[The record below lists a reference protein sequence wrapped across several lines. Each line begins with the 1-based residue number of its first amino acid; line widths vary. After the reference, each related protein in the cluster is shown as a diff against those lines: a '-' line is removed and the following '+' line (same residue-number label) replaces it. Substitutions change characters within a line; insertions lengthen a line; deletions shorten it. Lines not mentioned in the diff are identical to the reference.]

1 MTTLTIDAVE
11 WAKQQFEACDLG
23 DLRRTKRLL
32 QFATQVANHP
42 AGSVPQQT
50 EDWGDTKA
58 AYRLLNNPDVTFATI
73 TAPHHQQTRQ
83 VPIGRY
89 LVIGDT
95 TEIDFGV
102 QRGIQGFGPTGNG
115 GGAGF
120 LLHSALLVG
129 TANEDIQGLA
139 GQTIH
144 YRRAKPKQENT
155 TSRLK
160 RRRESQIWGTVI
172 DQVGRPPPNVQWIQ
186 VLDRGADNYEV
197 FVHARVQQNEWV
209 IRAAQLARKVQNSA
223 GETLPLSKLVA
234 SLPVAGS
241 YELSLRARPQQPARV
256 AQLQVKFGVVLMP
269 APTHRSK
276 YVKDSGLTLLPMW
289 VIEVCEI
296 NAPPGSPPIRWVLY
310 TSLPI
315 ANFQN
320 AWQVIEY
327 YEKRWL
333 IEEWHKALK
342 SGCGV
347 AERQLK
353 TKEGLEAFTGL
364 LSVVAVR
371 LLQLKSAARTE
382 PNRPARELVPPLWLK
397 MLAARLKKTI
407 APQAMTIREFY
418 RGVAKLGGFLG
429 RKSDGEP
436 GWMTI
441 WRGWQK
447 LQLVVDGAEL
457 YNQE

>member
-1 MTTLTIDAVE
+1 MTTLTIDSTE

-23 DLRRTKRLL
+23 DRRRTKRLVR
-32 QFATQVANHP
+32 FATQVANHP

-50 EDWGDTKA
+50 EDWADTKA
-58 AYRLLNNPDVTFATI
+58 AYRLLNNPDVTFTAI
-73 TAPHHQQTRQ
+73 TAPHHQQTRKT
-83 VPIGRY
+83 PAGRY

-102 QRGIQGFGPTGNG
+102 QRGIQGLGQTGNG

-120 LLHSALLVG
+120 LLHSALMVG
-129 TANEDIQGLA
+129 AANEDILGLA

-144 YRRAKPKQENT
+144 YRRAKPKKENT

-160 RRRESQIWGTVI
+160 RARESDVWGTVI
-172 DQVGRPPPNVQWIQ
+172 AQIGPPPPRVEWVQ

-197 FVHARVQQNEWV
+197 FVHARQQRNDWV
-209 IRAAQLARKVQNSA
+209 VRAAQLGRKVRNA
-223 GETLPLSKLVA
+223 VGKTLPLSKLVA

-241 YELSLRARPQQPARV
+241 YQLSLRARPQQPARV
-256 AQLQVKFGVVLMP
+256 AQLQVKFGVVMVP
-269 APTHRSK
+269 APTFRSK
-276 YVKDSGLTLLPMW
+276 YVKDSGLALIPMW
-289 VIEVCEI
+289 VVEVREV
-296 NAPPGSPPIRWVLY
+296 NAPHGHNPIHWVLY

-315 ANFQN
+315 ATFDD

-342 SGCGV
+342 TGCSV

-371 LLQLKSAARTE
+371 LLQLKSAARTK
-382 PNRPARELVPPLWLK
+382 PNRPAKELVPAVWLK
-397 MLAARLKKTI
+397 MLAAKLKKPVDI
-407 APQAMTIREFY
+407 RKMTIGEFY
-418 RGVAKLGGFLG
+418 HGVAKLGGFLG

-436 GWMTI
+436 GWITI

-457 YNQE
+457 HDQK